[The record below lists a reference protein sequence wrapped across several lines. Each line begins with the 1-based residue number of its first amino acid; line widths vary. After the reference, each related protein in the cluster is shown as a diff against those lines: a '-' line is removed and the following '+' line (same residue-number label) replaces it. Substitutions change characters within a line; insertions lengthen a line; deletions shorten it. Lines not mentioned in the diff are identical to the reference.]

1 MNEETAEQTLI
12 EPFINERNETSE
24 ENNNLI
30 DLTGDNKVIQV
41 EISKETKKTFILKL
55 FILDKKM
62 I

>member
-41 EISKETKKTFILKL
+41 EISKETKNKFLLKL
-55 FILDKKM
+55 FILEKKM